1 MPQQVIN
8 NLETGAVVRAKIN
21 DNFQELY
28 GNVAALSGTV
38 VREIPGTSHTLELVD
53 ANAALYTTNSNPV
66 TITVPTNASVALPSG
81 IFVEIH
87 VIGPGQVTINNAVGV
102 TITSLDNMRQSVGRY
117 TVLTLRQLFANNWSL
132 GGGLV

>member
-28 GNVAALSGTV
+28 ASVATLSGTV
-38 VREIPGTSHTLELVD
+38 VREITGTSHTLQLVD
-53 ANAALYTTNSNPV
+53 ANAVLYTTNSNPV
-66 TITVPTNASVALPSG
+66 TITVPTNASVALPAG

-102 TITSLDNMRQSVGRY
+102 TITSLDNARQSVGRY
-117 TVLTLRQLFANNWSL
+117 TILTLRQLFANNWSL
-132 GGGLV
+132 GGGLA